1 LTLLVLG
8 IAAACVIAAVGGAA
22 GKASTGRAKG
32 AVQVYSTPATLP
44 LRTALFDPFIFD
56 SPERSSAFAMSR
68 GAGAGYVRLVAT
80 WNTIAPAQPPPGFD
94 AADPASPGY
103 AWGAVDSAVADAE
116 AAGLTPI
123 LDVTSAPTW
132 ALDIPASGDAA
143 GTPDMTDL
151 HEFAI
156 AIATHY
162 DGRHG
167 APAVHIFQVWNEPN
181 VTFYLSP
188 VDAAVYRSM
197 VNAFAGPVHAAD
209 PANIVVAGDL
219 DPFGNKTAR
228 FQTTAPLTFMRSL
241 LCISKGAHPHA
252 TCNVPVDFDVWSHH
266 PYSFNGPFGSA
277 RRPNDVSLGD
287 LPKMRALLSAAARLH
302 HIISA
307 RPVQFWVTE
316 FSWDTNP
323 PRLHAAPVALEARWT
338 AEALYQMWR
347 SGVSLVVWFLLQDQP
362 TPSPYQSGLYFPAS
376 SLEAARPK
384 PMFTSF
390 RFPFVAYLDKG
401 SVSVW
406 GRDATSKGAV
416 VTVQLRQGK
425 RGSWRTVA
433 RIRANGSGIFRAKLR
448 LAATTRDSLR
458 ATAAGSGTSLAF
470 SLKRPSAKIRF
481 GPWGN

>member
-1 LTLLVLG
+1 MTSLALG
-8 IAAACVIAAVGGAA
+8 IAAACVAAAVGGTA
-22 GKASTGRAKG
+22 GRASTGRARD
-32 AVQVYSTPATLP
+32 AVQVYAAHATLP

-56 SPERSSAFAMSR
+56 GPQRTSAFAMAH
-68 GAGAGYVRLVAT
+68 GAGAAYVRLVAT
-80 WNTIAPAQPPPGFD
+80 WNTIAPAQPAPGFN

-103 AWGAVDSAVADAE
+103 SWGAVDSAVADAE

-132 ALDIPASGDAA
+132 ALAIPGSGDAA
-143 GTPDMTDL
+143 GTPDIAAL

-156 AIATHY
+156 AVATHF
-162 DGRHG
+162 DGEHG
-167 APAVHIFQVWNEPN
+167 APPVHVFQIWNEPN

-188 VDAAVYRSM
+188 VDASAYRSM

-219 DPFGNKTAR
+219 DPFGGKAAR
-228 FQTTAPLTFMRSL
+228 YQTMAPLTFMRSL
-241 LCISKGAHPHA
+241 LCLSKGAHPHA
-252 TCNVPVDFDVWSHH
+252 TCNTPAQFDVWSHH
-266 PYSFNGPFGSA
+266 PYTFNGPFGHA
-277 RRPNDVSLGD
+277 RRPDDVSLGD
-287 LPKMRALLSAAARLH
+287 LPKMRALLAAASRLH
-302 HIISA
+302 HIVSA

-323 PRLHAAPVALEARWT
+323 PRLHAAPVGLEARWS

-376 SLEAARPK
+376 SLGAARAK
-384 PMFTSF
+384 PMLTSF
-390 RFPFVAYLDKG
+390 RFPFVAYREKG
-401 SVSVW
+401 GVSVW
-406 GRDATSKGAV
+406 GRDATSKAAV
-416 VTVQLRQGK
+416 VTVQLRSGK
-425 RGSWRTVA
+425 KGWRTVA
-433 RIRANGSGIFRAKLR
+433 RIRANAYGIFTAKLR
-448 LAATTRDSLR
+448 LATSTRDSLR

-470 SLKRPSAKIRF
+470 SLQRPSSKIRF